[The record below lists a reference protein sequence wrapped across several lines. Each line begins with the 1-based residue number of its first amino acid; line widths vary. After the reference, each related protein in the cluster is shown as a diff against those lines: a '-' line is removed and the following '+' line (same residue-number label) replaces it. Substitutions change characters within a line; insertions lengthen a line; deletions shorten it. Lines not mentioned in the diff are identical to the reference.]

1 MTAIF
6 YFIGFLSTFTVNHSK
21 SYALI
26 EKNIYEKVL
35 CSIPLFLADDNGLH
49 LDVFHDIKV
58 DVSMKMKQTKGNHRK
73 STTDNEDVTVDVKVE
88 NNVQDG
94 WKLMF
99 IPPQSGTASLS
110 VKIEDKHIRF
120 NHQFC

>member
-1 MTAIF
+1 M
-6 YFIGFLSTFTVNHSK
+6 NHSK

-58 DVSMKMKQTKGNHRK
+58 DVSMKMKTTATKAHRK
-73 STTDNEDVTVDVKVE
+73 SSSDDNVDDINVDVKVE
-88 NNVQDG
+88 NNVHDG
-94 WKLMF
+94 WKLVF
-99 IPPQSGTASLS
+99 VPPQSGTASLS

-120 NHQFC
+120 NHQFL